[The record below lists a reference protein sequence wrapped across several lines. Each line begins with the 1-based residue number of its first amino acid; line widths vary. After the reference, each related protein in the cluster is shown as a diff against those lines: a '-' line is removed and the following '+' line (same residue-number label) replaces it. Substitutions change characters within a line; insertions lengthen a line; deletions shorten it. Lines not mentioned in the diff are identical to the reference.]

1 MSKLLEDATRI
12 AGAAF
17 EDALNSLHS
26 AELQVEV
33 VEMFVVIGSNFLR
46 ATQGEEYTR
55 RFLQNGID
63 MLDHPAVTNVI
74 HVETVNP
81 GTKH

>member
-1 MSKLLEDATRI
+1 MSRYLEEATLI

-17 EDALNSLHS
+17 EAALNSQNN
-26 AELQVEV
+26 AALQVEI

-46 ATQGEEYTR
+46 ATMGEEYTR

-63 MLDHPAVTNVI
+63 QLDHPAVTNVI
-74 HVETVNP
+74 QIDEFGPET
-81 GTKH
+81 TH